1 MGNILDAHVG
11 AYEGNNIYDFDNS
24 ILLNW
29 YPKRIL
35 ELAPNTASL
44 LELGLGHGY
53 STPLFSRATARH
65 VVLEGSPA
73 VIANFRKSAADC
85 PAEIIE
91 TYFETF
97 ECKEQFDVVV
107 MGFILEHVDNP
118 AGILARYRQFLAPN
132 GKLFVAVPNMESMNR
147 RLGHLAGLLP
157 DLHAL
162 SENDVLLGHK
172 RYYSVDSL
180 KYEVR
185 DAGYEVERVEGIYLK
200 PVTTRQLISLNLG
213 ANIIEALCK
222 LGVDY
227 PELCCGIM
235 VQAKDAG

>member
-1 MGNILDAHVG
+1 MSNILDAHVG
-11 AYEGNNIYDFDNS
+11 AYQGDNIYDFDNS

-29 YPKRIL
+29 YPKRII
-35 ELAPNTASL
+35 ELTPNITSL

-53 STPLFSRATARH
+53 STPLFSRAVARH

-73 VIANFRKSAADC
+73 VIANFRKTSPDC
-85 PAEIIE
+85 RAEIVE

-97 ECKEQFDVVV
+97 ETKERFEVIV
-107 MGFILEHVDNP
+107 MGFILEHVDDP
-118 AGILARYRQFLAPN
+118 VGILTRYRRFLAPH
-132 GKLFVAVPNMESMNR
+132 GTLFVAVPNLESMNR

-162 SENDVLLGHK
+162 SENDLLLGHK

-180 KYEVR
+180 KNELR
-185 DAGYEVERVEGIYLK
+185 NSGYEAGRIEGIYLK
-200 PVTTRQLISLNLG
+200 PLTTRQLISLNLG
-213 ANIIEALCK
+213 PNIIEALCK

-227 PELCCGIM
+227 PELSCGIM
-235 VQAKDAG
+235 MQAKDAK

>member
-1 MGNILDAHVG
+1 MNRLDAHIG
-11 AYEGNNIYDFDNS
+11 AYERDNIYDFDNS

-35 ELAPNTASL
+35 DLAPNTTSL

-53 STPLFSRATARH
+53 STPLFSRAVTRH

-73 VIANFRKSAADC
+73 VIANFRKTSPDC
-85 PAEIIE
+85 RAEIIE

-97 ECKEQFDVVV
+97 ESNERFEVIV
-107 MGFILEHVDNP
+107 MGFILEHVDDP
-118 AGILARYRQFLAPN
+118 AQILARYRRFLAPS
-132 GKLFVAVPNMESMNR
+132 GILFVAVPNLESMNR

-157 DLHAL
+157 DMHAL
-162 SENDVLLGHK
+162 SENDLLLGHK

-180 KYEVR
+180 KDELR
-185 DAGYEVERVEGIYLK
+185 IAGYQTERVEGIYLK
-200 PVTTRQLISLNLG
+200 PIMTRQLISLNLG
-213 ANIIEALCK
+213 PNVIEALCK

-227 PELCCGIM
+227 PELSCGIM
-235 VQAKDAG
+235 AQVKDAG

>member
-1 MGNILDAHVG
+1 MSNILDAHVG

-35 ELAPNTASL
+35 ELTPSTASL

-53 STPLFSRATARH
+53 STPLFSRAFARH

-73 VIANFRKSAADC
+73 VIANFRKTAPEC
-85 PAEIIE
+85 GAEIIE

-97 ECKEQFDVVV
+97 EGKERFDVIV

-118 AGILARYRQFLAPN
+118 AEILARYRQFLVPN
-132 GKLFVAVPNMESMNR
+132 GTLFVAVPNMESMNR

-172 RYYSVDSL
+172 RYYTVNSVETEL
-180 KYEVR
+180 R

-222 LGVDY
+222 LGLNY
-227 PELCCGIM
+227 PELSCGIM